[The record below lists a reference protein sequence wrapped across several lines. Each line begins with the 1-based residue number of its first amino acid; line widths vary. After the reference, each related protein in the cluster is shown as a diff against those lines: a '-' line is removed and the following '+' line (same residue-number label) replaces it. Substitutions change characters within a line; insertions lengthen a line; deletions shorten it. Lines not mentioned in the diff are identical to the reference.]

1 MSAGPSEIV
10 RNNVKEKL
18 ARGEVV
24 ASITVRLARS
34 IEIARIAKT
43 AGFDSIYV
51 DVEHSSLSLET
62 TSQICIAALEIGVA
76 PFVRVPS
83 TRPEHVSRALDGG
96 ALGVIAPHI
105 RSAEEA
111 REVVASAKY
120 PPFGERSTG
129 GGLPHLH
136 YRSFPAA
143 EANAAMNDATMVVV
157 QFETADAIERAEEI
171 AAVEGVDM
179 VLMGT
184 NDLRADLRGVDTHGL
199 TRLPGYL
206 DRVRRGLIN
215 PKPKLFPKRVAPTAA
230 ALDGQN
236 GFGFVIG
243 TRAMAEAISL
253 ARKSG
258 IGIASARRS
267 THFGMAA
274 SYVLQALDAGFVA
287 LVFTNASRAMPPWG
301 GREALLGTS
310 PLAAGAP
317 GGKLAPFVLDMSPA
331 VAARGKIRIAEKRGE
346 KIPLGYALDAQG
358 RPTTDPTEALKGVV
372 LPIGG
377 PKGSGLSM
385 LMDIFGGVLS
395 GAAFAGDVTDQYK
408 VFDRPQNVG
417 HFFLAM
423 RPDLFVSKKDY
434 RVRMDTLVERV
445 RACPKA
451 EGFDEILLPGELEA
465 REEEKRRRSGIPY
478 SAPELDPLQDAAA
491 RAGVAKLEVSVKPLD
506 GVG

>member
-1 MSAGPSEIV
+1 MSERV
-10 RNNVKEKL
+10 
-18 ARGEVV
+18 
-24 ASITVRLARS
+24 
-34 IEIARIAKT
+34 
-43 AGFDSIYV
+43 F
-51 DVEHSSLSLET
+51 VEH
-62 TSQICIAALEIGVA
+62 
-76 PFVRVPS
+76 
-83 TRPEHVSRALDGG
+83 
-96 ALGVIAPHI
+96 
-105 RSAEEA
+105 EEA
-111 REVVASAKY
+111 DAFAKALLTAHGVPKKDAATVAAC
-120 PPFGERSTG
+120 
-129 GGLPHLH
+129 L
-136 YRSFPAA
+136 
-143 EANAAMNDATMVVV
+143 V
-157 QFETADAIERAEEI
+157 
-171 AAVEGVDM
+171 
-179 VLMGT
+179 
-184 NDLRADLRGVDTHGL
+184 RADLRGVDTHGL

-287 LVFTNASRAMPPWG
+287 LVFTNASRAMAPWG

-317 GGKLAPFVLDMSPA
+317 GGRLAPFVLDMSPA

-395 GAAFAGDVTDQYK
+395 GAAFAGEVTDQYK

-465 REEEKRRRSGIPY
+465 REEEKRRRGGIPY
-478 SAPELDPLQDAAA
+478 SAAEIDPLQNEAA

-506 GVG
+506 S

>member
-1 MSAGPSEIV
+1 MSGRV
-10 RNNVKEKL
+10 
-18 ARGEVV
+18 
-24 ASITVRLARS
+24 
-34 IEIARIAKT
+34 
-43 AGFDSIYV
+43 F
-51 DVEHSSLSLET
+51 VEHDE
-62 TSQICIAALEIGVA
+62 ADAFA
-76 PFVRVPS
+76 
-83 TRPEHVSRALDGG
+83 RALL
-96 ALGVIAPHI
+96 AAHGVPKKDA
-105 RSAEEA
+105 AT
-111 REVVASAKY
+111 VAAC
-120 PPFGERSTG
+120 
-129 GGLPHLH
+129 L
-136 YRSFPAA
+136 
-143 EANAAMNDATMVVV
+143 V
-157 QFETADAIERAEEI
+157 
-171 AAVEGVDM
+171 
-179 VLMGT
+179 
-184 NDLRADLRGVDTHGL
+184 RADLRGVDTHGL

-215 PKPKLFPKRVAPTAA
+215 PKPRLLPKRVATTAA

-258 IGIASARRS
+258 IGIAAARRS

-274 SYVLQALDAGFVA
+274 SYVLQALDAGFVS
-287 LVFTNASRAMPPWG
+287 LVFTNASPAMPPWG

-346 KIPLGYALDAQG
+346 KIPLGYALDGEG

-395 GAAFAGDVTDQYK
+395 GAGFAGDVTDQHK
-408 VFDRPQNVG
+408 AFDRPQNVG

-423 RPDLFVSKKDY
+423 KPDLFVSKKEY
-434 RVRMDTLVERV
+434 RARMEMLVERV

-465 REEEKRRRSGIPY
+465 REEEKRRRRGIPY
-478 SAPELDPLQDAAA
+478 SAAEIDPLQDEAV
-491 RAGVAKLEVSVKPLD
+491 RAGVAKLDVSATPFD
-506 GVG
+506 S

>member
-1 MSAGPSEIV
+1 MSASPREIV

-111 REVVASAKY
+111 REVVASAKF

-184 NDLRADLRGVDTHGL
+184 NDLLADMGLPGQFEHERAREAGTRDRAAMSERVFVEHEEADAFAKALLTAHGVPKKDAATVAACLVRADLRGVDTHGL

-206 DRVRRGLIN
+206 DRVRRGLVN
-215 PKPKLFPKRVAPTAA
+215 PKPRLFPKRVTPAAA

-258 IGIASARRS
+258 IGIVSVRRS

-274 SYVLQALDAGFVA
+274 SYVLQALDAGFVS
-287 LVFTNASRAMPPWG
+287 LVFTN
-301 GREALLGTS
+301 
-310 PLAAGAP
+310 
-317 GGKLAPFVLDMSPA
+317 
-331 VAARGKIRIAEKRGE
+331 
-346 KIPLGYALDAQG
+346 
-358 RPTTDPTEALKGVV
+358 
-372 LPIGG
+372 
-377 PKGSGLSM
+377 
-385 LMDIFGGVLS
+385 
-395 GAAFAGDVTDQYK
+395 
-408 VFDRPQNVG
+408 
-417 HFFLAM
+417 
-423 RPDLFVSKKDY
+423 
-434 RVRMDTLVERV
+434 
-445 RACPKA
+445 
-451 EGFDEILLPGELEA
+451 
-465 REEEKRRRSGIPY
+465 
-478 SAPELDPLQDAAA
+478 
-491 RAGVAKLEVSVKPLD
+491 
-506 GVG
+506 